1 MIQISNHKNINRPK
15 GLRIATA
22 QGFSE
27 ELTVSDD
34 VLTTPASGVVKLHEN
49 LFSF

>member
-1 MIQISNHKNINRPK
+1 VIQTANLNNMNRPK
-15 GLRIATA
+15 GLRIVTA

-27 ELTVSDD
+27 ELTASDD
-34 VLTTPASGVVKLHEN
+34 VLITPPSGVVKLHEN